1 MTRPRIIL
9 ADDHRMFA
17 EGLTKLRQADH
28 EVVAVVEDGHALVA
42 AVREHRPD
50 VVVADISMPGLNGIE
65 AARQI
70 LEDDQDTAIVL
81 LTMHADVS
89 YATAALDAGVLGYVL
104 KQSEPEEL
112 SRAIGEALRGRV
124 HVAPV
129 IAADV
134 FRARRRGLAVKRPD
148 LTTRQ
153 REILRLLAQGLLAK
167 QIGSELSLSRKTVE
181 YHKYRMMDLLGVQTT
196 AELIQYAVKHGITP
210 I

>member
-1 MTRPRIIL
+1 MKRPRVIL
-9 ADDHRMFA
+9 ADDHRIFS
-17 EGLTKLRQADH
+17 EGLKRLLMADYD
-28 EVVAVVEDGHALVA
+28 VVAVVEDGQALLA

-50 VVVADISMPGLNGIE
+50 VVIVDITMPELNGIE
-65 AARQI
+65 AARQV
-70 LEDDQDTAIVL
+70 LEQDEDAAIVL

-104 KQSEPEEL
+104 KSAEPEEL
-112 SRAIGEALRGRV
+112 LRALCDALQGRMY
-124 HVAPV
+124 VAPA

-134 FRARRRGLAVKRPD
+134 FRARRRGLAGSKPD

-153 REILRLLAQGLLAK
+153 REILRLLTQGLVAK
-167 QIGSELSLSRKTVE
+167 QIAAELGLSRKTVE
-181 YHKYRMMDLLGVQTT
+181 YHKYRMMDLLEMQTT